1 MSVSITMRHRKLH
14 LYVQLLYT
22 KISYLRKNTYL
33 QKDAT
38 FLGFH
43 FVFYIYVFVM
53 FIFSFMFPSEHICVS
68 DHSSLIQQNHINESK
83 VHLNR
88 YGTVVFANT
97 LSRFISEYYRW
108 DHDNSNKIHLV
119 QDNYNKELK
128 CYLQVSD
135 KENQANVSN
144 SIETL
149 NQVTFQCE
157 KSILLD
163 QSTLSTLN
171 YKSIS
176 DSFQK
181 LENID
186 LT

>member
-1 MSVSITMRHRKLH
+1 
-14 LYVQLLYT
+14 
-22 KISYLRKNTYL
+22 
-33 QKDAT
+33 
-38 FLGFH
+38 
-43 FVFYIYVFVM
+43 M
-53 FIFSFMFPSEHICVS
+53 FFTS
-68 DHSSLIQQNHINESK
+68 
-83 VHLNR
+83 
-88 YGTVVFANT
+88 
-97 LSRFISEYYRW
+97 
-108 DHDNSNKIHLV
+108 
-119 QDNYNKELK
+119 
-128 CYLQVSD
+128 VSD

-157 KSILLD
+157 KSILSD